1 MKKKFMKKI
10 SSFCLCMMLIMA
22 MAFITTGCSDE
33 KESPESQNNVSSEV
47 TVLGEGKNQFAFE
60 VVDKDGNQ
68 TNFEI
73 HTDQTIVGEALQELN
88 LLEGDPG
95 EFGLYVKKVNGIS
108 ADYDTDGVYW
118 AFYIN
123 NEYAITGVDVTDNEE
138 GATYTFKVE
147 K

>member
-123 NEYAITGVDVTDNEE
+123 NEYAITGVDVTDIEE

>member
-1 MKKKFMKKI
+1 MKKKFTKKI

-33 KESPESQNNVSSEV
+33 KESPENQNNVSSEV

-73 HTDQTIVGEALQELN
+73 HTDKTIVGEALQELN

-123 NEYAITGVDVTDNEE
+123 NEYAITGVDVTDIEE
-138 GATYTFKVE
+138 GVTYTFKVE

>member
-73 HTDQTIVGEALQELN
+73 HTDKTIVGEALQELN

-123 NEYAITGVDVTDNEE
+123 NEYAITGVDVTDIEE

>member
-1 MKKKFMKKI
+1 MKIKFIKKI
-10 SSFCLCMMLIMA
+10 SSLFLCMMLIMA
-22 MAFITTGCSDE
+22 MAFCTTGCSDE
-33 KESPESQNNVSSEV
+33 KETPGSQNNISSEV
-47 TVLGEGKNQFAFE
+47 TVLGEGKNQFAFQ

-73 HTDQTIVGEALQELN
+73 HTDKTVVGEALFELE
-88 LLEGDPG
+88 LLEGETGD
-95 EFGLYVKKVNGIS
+95 FGLFVKKVNGIT
-108 ADYDTDGVYW
+108 ADFDTDGVYW

-123 NEYAITGVDVTDNEE
+123 DEYAMTGVDETNIEE

>member
-73 HTDQTIVGEALQELN
+73 HTDQTIVGEALQKLN

-123 NEYAITGVDVTDNEE
+123 NEYAITGVDVTDIEE

>member
-123 NEYAITGVDVTDNEE
+123 DEYAMTGVDATPITE
-138 GATYTFKVE
+138 GESYSFKVE
-147 K
+147 